1 MKKHTTLIA
10 IALLFGAF
18 NLSAQSTEKNQVEK
32 KEIEKEE
39 VKVKSQA
46 TITPAK
52 PVKAVSSQKRTIQK
66 ARVEEKETAPIKK
79 EEDK

>member
-18 NLSAQSTEKNQVEK
+18 TVSAQSTEKNQAEN
-32 KEIEKEE
+32 KEIEKKE
-39 VKVKSQA
+39 VKSQA

-52 PVKAVSSQKRTIQK
+52 PVKTVSSQKRTIQK
-66 ARVEEKETAPIKK
+66 ARVEEKKAAPIKK